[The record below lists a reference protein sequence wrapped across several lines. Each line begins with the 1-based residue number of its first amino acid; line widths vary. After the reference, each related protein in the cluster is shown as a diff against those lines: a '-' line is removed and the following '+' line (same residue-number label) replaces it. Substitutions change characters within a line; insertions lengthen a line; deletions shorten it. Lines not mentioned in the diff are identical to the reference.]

1 MNLWTRRSSKFVTT
15 FPTRLYRALPA
26 VILGTLFNILDTVSI
41 GILLFPATD
50 GVFKTLQLQGLSM
63 FIMSTL
69 TSQIAM
75 TLGGSRFPGAL
86 GAMLMEILPFL
97 RGVAN
102 DIRGALG
109 DDHPGLVP
117 TVMAAYALTSF
128 LTGFAFVVLGL
139 LRLGTVVAYFP
150 QTVLTGAI
158 GAIGVSMFVLG
169 LGLPFPPSATPLVL
183 GNVATT
189 LFAKEHL
196 GLLAASFFPAFIL
209 SVSLRSKSLEV
220 WTRGAVQ
227 SAYYI
232 PVYLLCIP
240 VVFWITARALHTP
253 HAHLVATGWLFSVD
267 TASISSPTGVVS
279 SWNYW
284 MLFDFRLV
292 EWHALRNA
300 LQNIIL
306 LVVIGVLNLPI
317 FVPSLAFSL
326 DVAYDMN
333 HELIGQGVANL
344 LAGVVGTVP
353 NILQFSYSVYV
364 TRAKGDRFALCLI
377 ILLTGGLL
385 LSTGELLPYV
395 PTTLASTTV
404 LFLGTELFLG
414 ALWEASASLA
424 PMEWGVVLGTLAAC
438 TFLGFAE
445 GFGVGIG
452 GATVV
457 YLGYGVVDSPARTEP
472 WGQWSEEYEASPIVK
487 SPAYTPP
494 RGSRTQTPDI
504 IAPSDDVQVSAS
516 ASIDTRTVENSDR
529 LEDLN
534 ARVVALSGYIFFAS
548 VPSTEKKLLLDS
560 KAPGELIILDLTGAH
575 RIETTAAQC
584 LKRCVREL
592 ELKGSRMVIC
602 GLAQDSGLHADFARA
617 EVPLGFDATR
627 EIEEKEILVFASRR
641 ACLGWCRKQRDK
653 GMFLD
658 KRPAGM
664 EREMMEAAFEKFC
677 HLFGFDPSTALAPS
691 TEKAEYDW
699 TTASALHQFIQHG
712 GQICTHLPGQLV
724 DPGTTLASF
733 D

>member
-1 MNLWTRRSSKFVTT
+1 MSVLNVFARRFPRAVTG
-15 FPTRLYRALPA
+15 FPIQLYHALPA

-63 FIMSTL
+63 FVMSTL

-97 RGVAN
+97 RGAAN
-102 DIRGALG
+102 DIRSALG
-109 DDHPGLVP
+109 DDHPGLIP

-128 LTGFAFVVLGL
+128 MTGFAFIILGL

-169 LGLPFPPSATPLVL
+169 LGLPFPPSAPPLAL

-209 SVSLRSKSLEV
+209 SLSLRSRALEV

-232 PVYLLCIP
+232 PIYLLCIP

-253 HAHLVATGWLFSVD
+253 HEHLVATGWLFSVD
-267 TASISSPTGVVS
+267 TASISSTSGVVA

-284 MLFDFRLV
+284 TLFNFRLV
-292 EWHALRNA
+292 EWHALRHA

-326 DVAYDMN
+326 DVAYHMN

-377 ILLTGGLL
+377 IILTGGLL
-385 LSTGELLPYV
+385 LSAGKLLPYV

-414 ALWEASASLA
+414 AVWEASASLA

-438 TFLGFAE
+438 TFVGFAE
-445 GFGVGIG
+445 GFGIGIG

-457 YLGYGVVDSPARTEP
+457 YLLYGVVDSPARTEP
-472 WGQWSEEYEASPIVK
+472 WGRWSDEGNEASCVGRTPVFT
-487 SPAYTPP
+487 PARSWRKQTPAITAP
-494 RGSRTQTPDI
+494 DAVALGASGSIHTQTTEKPD
-504 IAPSDDVQVSAS
+504 P
-516 ASIDTRTVENSDR
+516 
-529 LEDLN
+529 LKHLN
-534 ARVVALSGYIFFAS
+534 VRVVTLSGYIFFAS
-548 VPSTEKKLLLDS
+548 VPSTEKKLLFDS
-560 KAPGELIILDLTGAH
+560 KVLGELIILDLTRAH

-592 ELKGSRMVIC
+592 QLRDSRMVIC
-602 GLAQDSGLHADFARA
+602 GLEQEGGLHADLARA
-617 EVPLGFDATR
+617 EVPLVFDPEDGVDEQA
-627 EIEEKEILVFASRR
+627 ILVFPNRS
-641 ACLGWCRKQRDK
+641 ACLAWCQYHREK

-658 KRPAGM
+658 KQPAGM
-664 EREMMEAAFEKFC
+664 DQEATEAAFEKFC
-677 HLFGFDPSTALAPS
+677 GLFGFDPSTAFGDNKSNFYKL
-691 TEKAEYDW
+691 TC
-699 TTASALHQFIQHG
+699 SAKTNL
-712 GQICTHLPGQLV
+712 T
-724 DPGTTLASF
+724 
-733 D
+733 